1 MDPIN
6 ETTLIIY
13 EITSGLS
20 GIDMTN
26 YVKCAFILIGI
37 LFLVLII
44 RLIISGIN
52 RG

>member
-6 ETTLIIY
+6 ETTLIIS
-13 EITSGLS
+13 EMTTGLS

-26 YVKCAFILIGI
+26 YIKIAFLLIGI
-37 LFLVLII
+37 LLIVLVI
-44 RLIISGIN
+44 RLIINGIN

>member
-1 MDPIN
+1 MDTMN
-6 ETTLIIY
+6 EIRLIIS
-13 EITSGLS
+13 ETMDGLS

-37 LFLVLII
+37 LLMILVI
-44 RLIISGIN
+44 RLIINGIN